1 MSKFKY
7 KGCDSQQNYPLVHH
21 MVMEFGEPE
30 ESDGTED
37 RNASETG
44 EESLLD
50 EDGTAE
56 HIGGADTPHMIKYPW
71 KNNTGEQQQRKIM
84 ESIEGAKRQHD

>member
-1 MSKFKY
+1 MMSKFKY
-7 KGCDSQQNYPLVHH
+7 RGCDSQQNYPLVQH
-21 MVMEFGEPE
+21 MVVEFGEPE

-37 RNASETG
+37 RNASETV

-56 HIGGADTPHMIKYPW
+56 YIGGANTSHMIKYPRMLIGPFTDFLKW
-71 KNNTGEQQQRKIM
+71 TN
-84 ESIEGAKRQHD
+84 QH

>member
-1 MSKFKY
+1 M
-7 KGCDSQQNYPLVHH
+7 QHV
-21 MVMEFGEPE
+21 VVEFGEPE
-30 ESDGTED
+30 ESDGTEE

-56 HIGGADTPHMIKYPW
+56 YIGGSDTSHMSKYPR
-71 KNNTGEQQQRKIM
+71 KNNTGEQQQIM
-84 ESIEGAKRQHD
+84 ESIGNMMEAIQL